1 MPFAASY
8 SAHVLPRRGGHPH
21 RKELEPQSVRARA
34 TQGKDTT
41 MMILYFHSWSR
52 LLMRAAGFDILARGS
67 ARLARRL
74 AAVGRQRTAILTLQ
88 RLDDRTLA
96 DIGVLRGEI
105 EFAAGSGAPARNPRP
120 AQAASRA
127 EIYAFARRRAA

>member
-21 RKELEPQSVRARA
+21 RKELEPQSRSCSRHA
-34 TQGKDTT
+34 GKDTT

-96 DIGVLRGEI
+96 DIGVSRGEI
-105 EFAAGSGAPARNPRP
+105 EFAVRSGAPACNPGP
-120 AQAASRA
+120 VPAASRA
-127 EIYAFARRRAA
+127 ETYALAGRRAA